1 VAQHCTATHIHCHT
15 YLKGRGPVRKP
26 IITLWSVKPYTMW
39 NSLYFAL
46 LVCLTTFEKANGQK
60 DIKFLVLVED
70 NAQMDL
76 KTGLGN
82 GLAGAQNANGGFTFA
97 MKAMEVV

>member
-1 VAQHCTATHIHCHT
+1 
-15 YLKGRGPVRKP
+15 
-26 IITLWSVKPYTMW
+26 MW

-46 LVCLTTFEKANGQK
+46 LLCLTICGKTNGQK

-76 KTGLGN
+76 KTSLGN

-97 MKAMEVV
+97 MKDFQVVYQINSIRIHYLRSQFSKFVKGAT